1 MRPSQKEQTMDE
13 IEEVILA
20 LRAAGMPMPQYKIL
34 PDGSYYFYYGQE
46 DIDTAIH
53 SEEPRSSVG

>member
-1 MRPSQKEQTMDE
+1 LRQCQKEQTMDE

-20 LRAAGMPMPQYKIL
+20 LRAAGMSMPQYQIL

-46 DIDTAIH
+46 DINTTIH
-53 SEEPRSSVG
+53 ISEPRGQVD

>member
-1 MRPSQKEQTMDE
+1 MDE
-13 IEEVILA
+13 VEEVILA
-20 LRAAGMPMPQYKIL
+20 LRAAGVSMPQYKIL

-46 DIDTAIH
+46 NIDIGFY

>member
-20 LRAAGMPMPQYKIL
+20 LRAAGVSMPQYKIL

-46 DIDTAIH
+46 NIDTTIY

>member
-1 MRPSQKEQTMDE
+1 MDE

-20 LRAAGMPMPQYKIL
+20 LRAAGVSMPQYKIL

-46 DIDTAIH
+46 NIDTTIY

>member
-1 MRPSQKEQTMDE
+1 MDE

-20 LRAAGMPMPQYKIL
+20 LRAAGVPMPQYKIL

-46 DIDTAIH
+46 DIDTAVY
-53 SEEPRSSVG
+53 SEEPRGSVG

>member
-20 LRAAGMPMPQYKIL
+20 LRAAGMSMPQYKIL
-34 PDGSYYFYYGQE
+34 PDGSFYFYYGQE
-46 DIDTAIH
+46 DINTTIH
-53 SEEPRSSVG
+53 SEEPRGSVD

>member
-1 MRPSQKEQTMDE
+1 MDE

-20 LRAAGMPMPQYKIL
+20 LRAAGVPMPQYKIL

-53 SEEPRSSVG
+53 SQESRRQVD